1 MAAHALLSASGA
13 ARWINCPPSARLTEK
28 MPDKGSSYADEG
40 TVAHKLAEI
49 KLRRRLTPCNSK
61 QRDALA
67 KELEQVK
74 QDQYY
79 NTEMENTIQE
89 YVEQVEERYTEAKA
103 RSKHAHQI
111 LLEER
116 IALSEWVP
124 EAFGTC
130 DVVIISEGV
139 LEVIDLKYGQGVPV
153 SAEGNPQMRLYGLGA
168 WNEYSYL
175 YDISEVRMT
184 IMQPRRDNV
193 STEVLPLDELL
204 YWAEKVVRPAAQL
217 AFAGKG
223 EFNPGDHCKWCL
235 AKANCKARADKNME
249 VLSYQFKDPALL
261 TIEEIG
267 AILFIAD
274 QLQSWGK
281 DVKDFAYNQALAGT
295 VIPQWKLVEGKS
307 DRVIKDTKAAKE
319 ALLAAEF
326 PLDDIVKPQE
336 LMGISALEKRWGKR
350 TIASTLKDLII
361 KPPGK
366 PALVPETDRRPPLN
380 SAENDFADIE
390 MEELL

>member
-49 KLRRRLTPCNSK
+49 KLCRKLTICNSS
-61 QRDALA
+61 RRAELD

-79 NTEMENTIQE
+79 NSEMENTIQE
-89 YVEQVEERYTEAKA
+89 YVEQVIERFMEAKA
-103 RSKHAHQI
+103 RSEDAQI

-116 IALSEWVP
+116 IDLSEWVP

-153 SAEGNPQMRLYGLGA
+153 SAEGNPQIRLYGLGA
-168 WNEYSYL
+168 YSEYSYL

-193 STEVLPLDELL
+193 STEVLLVNELL
-204 YWAEKVVRPAAQL
+204 DWADGVVKPAAQL

-223 EFNPGDHCKWCL
+223 DFGSGDHCKWCL
-235 AKANCKARADKNME
+235 AKAQCKARADKNME
-249 VLSYQFKDPALL
+249 PLSYQFKDPALL
-261 TIEEIG
+261 TIEEIS

-274 QLQSWGK
+274 QLQSWAK
-281 DVKDFAYNQALAGT
+281 DVKEFAHDQALAG
-295 VIPQWKLVEGKS
+295 VAIPQWKLVEGKS
-307 DRVIKDTKAAKE
+307 NRAIKDEKAARE

-326 PLDDIVKPQE
+326 TLDQILKPQE
-336 LMGISALEKRWGKR
+336 MLGITDLEKKHGKK
-350 TIASTLKDLII
+350 TIAGVLGDLII

-366 PALVPETDRRPPLN
+366 PALVPETDRRPKIN
-380 SAENDFADIE
+380 SVESDFADIE
-390 MEELL
+390 MEDLL

>member
-1 MAAHALLSASGA
+1 MAGHALLSASGA
-13 ARWINCPPSARLTEK
+13 DRWINCPPSARLTEK
-28 MPDKGSSYADEG
+28 MYDSGSSYADEG

-49 KLRRRLTPCNSK
+49 KLRRNLTVCNSK
-61 QRDALA
+61 QREALD

-79 NTEMENTIQE
+79 NSEMEHIVQG
-89 YVEQVEERYTEAKA
+89 YVEWVAERFMEATA
-103 RSKHAHQI
+103 RSSDAQI
-111 LLEER
+111 LLEES
-116 IALSEWVP
+116 IDLSEWAP
-124 EAFGTC
+124 ESFGTC

-153 SAEGNPQMRLYGLGA
+153 SAEGNPQIRLYGLGA

-184 IMQPRRDNV
+184 IIQPRRDSI
-193 STEVLPLDELL
+193 STEILPIDDLL
-204 YWAEKVVRPAAQL
+204 EWADNEVRPAAQL
-217 AFAGKG
+217 AFDGKG
-223 EFNPGDHCKWCL
+223 DFSSGDHCKWCL

-249 VLSYQFKDPALL
+249 SLSYQFKDPALL
-261 TIEEIG
+261 TIDEIS

-274 QLQSWGK
+274 QLQSWAK
-281 DVKDFAYNQALAGT
+281 NVKDFAYDQALAGV

-307 DRVIKDTKAAKE
+307 DRALKDEKAAKE

-326 PLDDIVKPQE
+326 TLDQIMKPQE
-336 LMGISALEKRWGKR
+336 MLSISALEKKHGKK
-350 TIASTLKDLII
+350 TIAGVLKDLII

-366 PALVPETDRRPPLN
+366 PALAPETDRRPKIN
-380 SAENDFADIE
+380 SVESDFADIE
-390 MEELL
+390 MEDLL